1 MLCLRDTS
9 GSFAICC
16 RNCTGFKRPSTQEDL
31 HLRVIKQLP
40 TVLITKAKAMFSEH
54 AKNYHRGRAAD
65 IDTSTEEQ
73 AVTKHCQNKM
83 SMNWAQFLN
92 SMLENKY
99 INVTFCHGKGSIFA

>member
-9 GSFAICC
+9 GSLDSFAICC

-65 IDTSTEEQ
+65 VDTSTEEQ
-73 AVTKHCQNKM
+73 EVTKHCQNKT
-83 SMNWAQFLN
+83 SKVYELGTVSEQHAR
-92 SMLENKY
+92 K
-99 INVTFCHGKGSIFA
+99 